1 MSDSQLLHCTTIAFE
16 KSGWLTAV
24 LLRGKSGAGKSDL
37 ALRVIDAG
45 RAELV
50 SDDQTLLT
58 KQGNNI
64 LASPPPTIAGKLE
77 VRGVGIVSFSYCSD
91 VSVGLIVDLVSRE
104 EVDRLP
110 EVKKE
115 KILGVEIPYIKLHSF
130 DHSTVAK
137 LLLAISRPESDI
149 VR

>member
-1 MSDSQLLHCTTIAFE
+1 MSDNQLIHCTTIAFE
-16 KSGWLTAV
+16 KGGWLTAV
-24 LLRGKSGAGKSDL
+24 LLRGESGSGKSDL

-50 SDDQTLLT
+50 SDDQTLLA
-58 KQGNNI
+58 KQGNDI
-64 LASPPPTIAGKLE
+64 LASPPATIAGKLE
-77 VRGVGIVSFSYCSD
+77 VRGLGIVSFSYCSE
-91 VSVGLIVDLVSRE
+91 VPVGLIVDLVSRD

-110 EVKKE
+110 EPNTE
-115 KILGVEIPYIKLHSF
+115 EIFGVEIPRIQLHSF

>member
-1 MSDSQLLHCTTIAFE
+1 MSESQLVHCTTIAFE
-16 KSGWLTAV
+16 KEGWLTAV
-24 LLRGKSGAGKSDL
+24 LLRGKSGSGKSDL
-37 ALRVIDAG
+37 ALRVIDSG

-58 KQGNNI
+58 KHGNDI
-64 LASPPPTIAGKLE
+64 LASPPSTIAGKLE
-77 VRGVGIVSFSYCSD
+77 VRGLGIVSFSYCSE
-91 VSVGLIVDLVSRE
+91 VPVGLIVDLVPRE
-104 EVDRLP
+104 GVDRLP
-110 EVKKE
+110 ESTKAE
-115 KILGVEIPYIKLHSF
+115 ILGVEIPCVQLYSF